1 MGQWGQTWWLKG
13 RVLLYGTCRQTRK
26 LGTGGLSYLSKIIF
40 LTKRKRRGISNQ
52 RLLAPEP
59 SPYPPSSDPL
69 RHQEGQGQSTIFSV
83 PTRPSCLSVSL
94 AMWYPLYVSPC
105 TSFISLSLL
114 LCIHFCPQFTS
125 PGFKNLPRL
134 MTVLENTEFPRQ
146 GLTGP
151 AWVT

>member
-1 MGQWGQTWWLKG
+1 M
-13 RVLLYGTCRQTRK
+13 LYGTCRQTRK

-59 SPYPPSSDPL
+59 SPYPHDLRSSKAPGRAGPKCHFLCPL
-69 RHQEGQGQSTIFSV
+69 RS
-83 PTRPSCLSVSL
+83 SCLSVSL

-105 TSFISLSLL
+105 TSFISLSAFV
-114 LCIHFCPQFTS
+114 HPF
-125 PGFKNLPRL
+125 LPSVHKSWIQELPAQADDCSGKYR
-134 MTVLENTEFPRQ
+134 NSQDR

-151 AWVT
+151 AWVRSCPWFNL